1 MANVTKRFHSFIW
14 NFKFD
19 FIQPDIET
27 TTNIDSQ
34 IEIGVRM
41 KYIRITSAV
50 DTNCINIVKKYD
62 AFGLQIHFSPLERSA
77 PQSHSYLRAF
87 AQGLMKRTPYHR
99 APKENE
105 IITAMKYHNQDIA
118 IKGQPVSKIVSIS
131 NKIKVYIC
139 KYTKIL
145 TGCLIWKNKFK

>member
-19 FIQPDIET
+19 FIHPDIET

-50 DTNCINIVKKYD
+50 DINCINIVKKYD
-62 AFGLQIHFSPLERSA
+62 AFGLQIHFSPCERSD
-77 PQSHSYLRAF
+77 PQSHSYLTAF
-87 AQGLMKRTPYHR
+87 VQGLMKRTPYHK

-131 NKIKVYIC
+131 NKIKIYIC
-139 KYTKIL
+139 KY
-145 TGCLIWKNKFK
+145 NKLLG